1 MAKALPY
8 VFLPQC
14 TTKVIRQRVHSNQSF
29 AVRYLSGRTTNL
41 FIARQNRRTTNI
53 SEKTL
58 KNHRTPVLT
67 HISDK
72 NKKIGWLS
80 SAAATP
86 TTATTSQGVGPP
98 HRRRGPA
105 TTPLEEAG
113 RHQYRCHHHILP
125 TLGRELAA
133 TSTAATT
140 CHRWREML
148 ERERWGS
155 SPATPEGDVRE
166 IEVGEAVVT
175 RVRKTGGNRSG
186 SAGSQ
191 WNRPARYTNR
201 SGSHLQTMPSI
212 FNLQRTGRFDRFT
225 GRFF

>member
-98 HRRRGPA
+98 HCRRGLA

-140 CHRWREML
+140 CQ
-148 ERERWGS
+148 S
-155 SPATPEGDVRE
+155 VID
-166 IEVGEAVVT
+166 
-175 RVRKTGGNRSG
+175 GGRC
-186 SAGSQ
+186 
-191 WNRPARYTNR
+191 
-201 SGSHLQTMPSI
+201 
-212 FNLQRTGRFDRFT
+212 
-225 GRFF
+225 